1 MRYFW
6 LIFVCALLSSCVRSR
21 VPQASEDIQGLLD
34 DQVYQYQKEDKDK
47 FFDDVSEQYYS
58 GYQEFKYQV
67 EDFLY
72 NNSNINLDFSIEKIL
87 ASGRQ
92 RSVEVK
98 WHKTYVNRQGNP
110 VKRQGFATLF
120 FDISGKRPVLINI
133 KGNNPFTQ

>member
-1 MRYFW
+1 MRYFY
-6 LIFVCALLSSCVRSR
+6 LIVVCALLSSCVRSR
-21 VPQASEDIQGLLD
+21 VPKASEDIQGLLD
-34 DQVYQYQKEDKDK
+34 DQVFQYQKEDKDK
-47 FFDDVSEQYYS
+47 FFDDISEQYYA
-58 GYQEFKYQV
+58 GFQEFKYQV

-87 ASGRQ
+87 TSGRQ

-98 WHKTYVNRQGNP
+98 WYKTYVNRQGNP

-133 KGNNPFTQ
+133 KGDNPFTQ